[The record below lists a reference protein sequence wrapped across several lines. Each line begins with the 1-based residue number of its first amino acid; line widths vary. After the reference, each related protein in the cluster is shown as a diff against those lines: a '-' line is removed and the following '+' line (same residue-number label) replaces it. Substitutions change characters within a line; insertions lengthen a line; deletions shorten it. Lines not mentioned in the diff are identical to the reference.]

1 MPRRRTFLLPG
12 SPLCAHIQHIF
23 SSHPRISCGRRG
35 TAPPVHSGATH
46 PCTNSAARAAG
57 GESPPLRAHLG
68 DPHPAQV
75 PQLERPRRAHPLS
88 QSHML
93 NVTLDFNIPV
103 CSESR
108 WPASS
113 YARAFTHSRRIPH
126 TPTRPPRAAGSRAVK
141 RPPTCRIHSRAKNC
155 LSLSLRH
162 AWRTRKQMVAADQN
176 TLLDM
181 SLGIFIFSF
190 FYPVMPSSMATRVL
204 PSTHTP
210 SYHL

>member
-1 MPRRRTFLLPG
+1 MTRTPRKCRSSSGPG
-12 SPLCAHIQHIF
+12 GH
-23 SSHPRISCGRRG
+23 
-35 TAPPVHSGATH
+35 T
-46 PCTNSAARAAG
+46 
-57 GESPPLRAHLG
+57 
-68 DPHPAQV
+68 
-75 PQLERPRRAHPLS
+75 PLS
-88 QSHML
+88 QFHMP

-113 YARAFTHSRRIPH
+113 HARAFTHYRRIPH

-155 LSLSLRH
+155 LSLSLWH

-181 SLGIFIFSF
+181 SLGIFLFSF
-190 FYPVMPSSMATRVL
+190 FLPCHAMASSMATRVL